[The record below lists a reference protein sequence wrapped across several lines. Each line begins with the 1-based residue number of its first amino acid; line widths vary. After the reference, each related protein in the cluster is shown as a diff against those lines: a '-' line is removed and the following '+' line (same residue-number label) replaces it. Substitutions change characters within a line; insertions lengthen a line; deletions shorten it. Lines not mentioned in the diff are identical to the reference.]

1 MNLFFYVTV
10 QLLLFNV
17 DVSRWYNERC
27 LRVVYTDK
35 TSSFE
40 KLLEINTS
48 VPMQLKNLQILATEI
63 FRLSKDLRFSVEFFP
78 KQSVH
83 YNLRHASEFSVPN
96 VKNPFHDI
104 ESLPFLAP
112 KCPCRV
118 YKKYVQNIS
127 FI

>member
-1 MNLFFYVTV
+1 
-10 QLLLFNV
+10 
-17 DVSRWYNERC
+17 
-27 LRVVYTDK
+27 
-35 TSSFE
+35 
-40 KLLEINTS
+40 
-48 VPMQLKNLQILATEI
+48 MQLKNLQILAREI
-63 FRLSKDLRFSVEFFP
+63 FRLSKDLRFSVEFFS

-104 ESLPFLAP
+104 ESLSFLAP